1 MNTKEITD
9 FLLAKNVNDMTEK
22 KNGLTYLS
30 WASAWGEVLK
40 VDPEANYKVKLFDG
54 MPFCGN
60 NKIGYMV
67 FTELTINGITREC
80 YLPVMDYRNKSILD
94 GVTSFDINK
103 TIQRCLAKNI
113 AMFGLGLYI
122 YKGEDLPEQAEEEA
136 PITKPITQAQKDL
149 IFKLNVNIANV
160 CEYFNVENLD
170 DLTSVQASEVIARKR
185 AGK

>member
-1 MNTKEITD
+1 MNNQELVSK
-9 FLLAKNVNDMTEK
+9 LLAMNVNDMTEK

-67 FTELTINGITREC
+67 FTELTINGLTREC
-80 YLPVMDYRNKSILD
+80 YLPVMDYKNKSILD
-94 GVTSFDINK
+94 NLTTFDVNK

-122 YKGEDLPEQAEEEA
+122 YKGEDLPEEAEASE
-136 PITKPITQAQKDL
+136 PVTKPITQPQKEL
-149 IFKLNVNIANV
+149 IFKLNCNIENV
-160 CEYFNVENLD
+160 CQHFHVDSID
-170 DLTSVQASEVIARKR
+170 DLTSAQAAEVIRIKR
-185 AGK
+185 GQR

>member
-1 MNTKEITD
+1 MTIKETTD
-9 FLLAKNVNDMTEK
+9 LLLQMNVNDMTEE

-30 WASAWGEVLK
+30 WASAWNEVLK

-67 FTELTINGITREC
+67 FTELTICGLTREC
-80 YLPVMDYRNKSILD
+80 YLPIMDYRNKSITENL
-94 GVTSFDINK
+94 TTFDVNK

-122 YKGEDLPEQAEEEA
+122 YKGEDLPEQAPQA
-136 PITKPITQAQKDL
+136 NGKITELQKDT
-149 IFKLNVNIANV
+149 IFSLNCNIPNV
-160 CEYFNVENLD
+160 CQYYNVETID
-170 DLTSVQASEVIARKR
+170 ELTSAQASEVIRRKR
-185 AGK
+185 AQK